1 MDGRLCRRQAMQAS
15 LQTTAD
21 EWAASRFWTHMEG
34 RHTQGLDTTS
44 LYLANTE
51 HDEVEGQRF
60 RGHGL
65 VVWRGKK
72 SIFEVSAQVLSG
84 NYLVRMTYYL
94 KEAS

>member
-1 MDGRLCRRQAMQAS
+1 MQAS

-34 RHTQGLDTTS
+34 RHAQGPDTTS
-44 LYLANTE
+44 LYPANTKYG
-51 HDEVEGQRF
+51 EVGGQRF

-65 VVWRGKK
+65 VVGKGEK
-72 SIFEVSAQVLSG
+72 SIFEVLAQAFSG
-84 NYLVRMTYYL
+84 RFPAGMTYYP